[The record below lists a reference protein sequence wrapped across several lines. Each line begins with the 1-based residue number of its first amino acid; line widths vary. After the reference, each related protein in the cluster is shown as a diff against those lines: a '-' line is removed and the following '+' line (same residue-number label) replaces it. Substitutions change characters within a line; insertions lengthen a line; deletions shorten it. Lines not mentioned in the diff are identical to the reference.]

1 MTTKPKFKITDLRT
15 ARNRVDWI
23 RNDFSGGSLRECMSR
38 DFAAMVSE
46 AYAALVSM
54 IALTPSRFSEDA
66 ATAQGALD
74 RCAVSLYR
82 WALARCNWEAMS
94 QDQQDAVVMYT
105 EIAGPYIRAE
115 ELPPETMEKLR
126 KVVCA
131 IFERGYMVATP
142 ATATKAQ
149 EAEELP
155 SNCVPFRKMA

>member
-1 MTTKPKFKITDLRT
+1 MTTKPKFKIADLRA

-38 DFAAMVSE
+38 DFASVISE
-46 AYAALVSM
+46 AYAALASM
-54 IALTPSRFSEDA
+54 IAATPSRFSEDA

-115 ELPPETMEKLR
+115 ELAPETMDKLR

-131 IFERGYMVATP
+131 IFERGYTVVTP
-142 ATATKAQ
+142 ATTTTVH

-155 SNCVPFRKMA
+155 PNCVPFRKMA